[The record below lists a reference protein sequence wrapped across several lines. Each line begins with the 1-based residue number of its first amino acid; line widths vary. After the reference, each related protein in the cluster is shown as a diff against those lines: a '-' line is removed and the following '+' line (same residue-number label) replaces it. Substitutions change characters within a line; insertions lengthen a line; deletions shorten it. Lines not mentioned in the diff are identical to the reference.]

1 MSRSEGRNDPFTV
14 LKTYLPNPPELVIY
28 DFACALEEYCL
39 NRDPHWFRN
48 TKFVIDRFHW
58 KTNTA

>member
-1 MSRSEGRNDPFTV
+1 MSRSEGRNDPFTF

-39 NRDPHWFRN
+39 NRDPHWSRN

-58 KTNTA
+58 KNHTA